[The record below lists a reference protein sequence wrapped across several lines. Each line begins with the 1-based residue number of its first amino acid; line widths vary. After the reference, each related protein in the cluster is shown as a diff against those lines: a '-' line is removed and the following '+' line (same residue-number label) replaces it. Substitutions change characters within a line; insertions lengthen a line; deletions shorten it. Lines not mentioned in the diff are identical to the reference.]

1 MSLDQP
7 ITRRTALAAGAV
19 GVGVVALG
27 ACSSDESKPAAKN
40 GAEPTP
46 AASSPAAAGP
56 IAALSDVPVGG
67 AITAKGSDGKP
78 IIVAQPT
85 AGQVVAFTA
94 VCTHRGCT
102 VAPKGKDLD
111 CPCHGSKYNA
121 FTGEVINGP
130 APKAL
135 AKIDVKVDGTN
146 VVAS

>member
-27 ACSSDESKPAAKN
+27 ACSSDESKPAAKK

-46 AASSPAAAGP
+46 AASSPAPAGA

-67 AITAKGSDGKP
+67 AIAAKGSDGKP

-94 VCTHRGCT
+94 VCTHGGCT

-135 AKIDVKVDGTN
+135 AKVDVKVDGTN